1 MHEKI
6 PNTSPDIAVHGT
18 GWLDQVDDQFLDELT
33 DDEETELA
41 GLHIELDAIL
51 GELFAPRYYVDSR
64 EKDIQLTYLRSIL
77 RLKLARISELTTGY
91 PQTGSAASVIATKET
106 NGHDLNPHFK
116 LERRINFFNAYA
128 HEVARGEQAAFG
140 DNAFTTQ
147 QLNHYTA
154 RKPVSDTSESPIV
167 VGHLRRNLET
177 YEITDE
183 LCSYMLVLC
192 SSHPDGPTA
201 FDRDLP
207 TGVVYLNGIW
217 VNPEYRQEHLGSE
230 LGNALLAGAD
240 NRPVYAS
247 VKADNFGMMHLLARL
262 GEEKRDPNHKTGPQ
276 AGRSRTLELL
286 YWRRYFGDSPLD
298 SRVMTMY
305 DPGICIPDSIA
316 TMRQEDIM
324 KPQEV
329 EQNLG
334 RDRIA
339 IHNGPTYDSVGLPQ
353 KYRIDAA
360 VGLLLDD
367 GEYVGIPLGDYR
379 LYIRVDSLPPRTARN
394 IRRRYAEVDE
404 RRERDHM
411 TRFGRRILALN

>member
-18 GWLDQVDDQFLDELT
+18 GWLDQVDDRFLDELT
-33 DDEETELA
+33 DNEETELA

-91 PQTGSAASVIATKET
+91 PQTGSAASVIATKEAS
-106 NGHDLNPHFK
+106 GHDLNPHFK
-116 LERRINFFNAYA
+116 LERRIDFFNAYA
-128 HEVARGEQAAFG
+128 DEVARGEQAAFG

-154 RKPVSDTSESPIV
+154 RKPGNNTSESPIV

-207 TGVVYLNGIW
+207 IDTVYLNGIW
-217 VNPEYRQEHLGSE
+217 VKPEYRQEHLGSE
-230 LGNALLAGAD
+230 LGDELLADAN
-240 NRPVYAS
+240 NRPIYAS
-247 VKADNFGMMHLLARL
+247 VKADNFGMMHLLSRL
-262 GEEKRDPNHKTGPQ
+262 GKNYRDPNYKTGLQ
-276 AGRSRTLELL
+276 SGRSRTLELL
-286 YWRRYFGDSPLD
+286 YWHRYFGDSRLD
-298 SRVMTMY
+298 NRVMTVY
-305 DPGICIPDSIA
+305 DPGIFIPDSIA
-316 TMRQEDIM
+316 TVRQEDIV
-324 KPQEV
+324 KLHEV
-329 EQNLG
+329 KQNLG

-339 IHNGPTYDSVGLPQ
+339 IYNGPIYNSAGLPRN
-353 KYRIDAA
+353 YRVDAA
-360 VGLLLDD
+360 VSLLLDD
-367 GEYVGIPLGDYR
+367 GEYVGIPLGNYR
-379 LYIRVDSLPPRTARN
+379 LYVRVDSLPLRTARN
-394 IRRRYAEVDE
+394 IRRRYDEVDE